1 MYYKLASMRYWARE
15 TTVNDNS
22 DFEKSYRAWHTGVS
36 YMKSAVRILSCAI
49 ALYDSSVYIL
59 ATGLLIAELLGIVE
73 EWV

>member
-1 MYYKLASMRYWARE
+1 ME

-22 DFEKSYRAWHTGVS
+22 DFERSYRAWHTGVS

-49 ALYDSSVYIL
+49 ALYDSSVCIL
-59 ATGLLIAELLGIVE
+59 ATGFLIAELLGIVE